1 MDLKKVRTEG
11 MHRPSS
17 AQDAPGPGSKDAAH
31 RAEGATHERPQFSGL
46 GGQCPAELVLPSL
59 CMGLIQMP
67 KLPAK
72 CDKKIKLDQR

>member
-31 RAEGATHERPQFSGL
+31 RAEGANHERPQFSGL
-46 GGQCPAELVLPSL
+46 EGQCPAELVLLSL
-59 CMGLIQMP
+59 CEGLIQMP
-67 KLPAK
+67 KLPTK
-72 CDKKIKLDQR
+72 CDRKKMEQR